1 MFLGLSVHNLDDKGR
16 ITLPNKDRG
25 AFTDSIVFATIGFD
39 GNIELYPQDAYMK
52 MAEQYEQLSDFDANN
67 RQLKRIFFSQSNQIE
82 IDSHGR
88 IQLSKPL
95 LNKAGISKSV
105 TFVGRMTHIE
115 LWDTD
120 KFNELEKKGED
131 DYSCLAQTAL
141 KQVPQ
146 NK

>member
-1 MFLGLSVHNLDDKGR
+1 
-16 ITLPNKDRG
+16 
-25 AFTDSIVFATIGFD
+25 
-39 GNIELYPQDAYMK
+39 MK
-52 MAEQYEQLSDFDANN
+52 IAEQYEQHSDFDANN

-131 DYSCLAQTAL
+131 DYSCLAQNAL